1 MDIFKLRSKWV
12 EKWICEKDKYKMRLS
27 ENEITSQAG
36 STRVLTRSE
45 QMCASRA
52 TVENCGCS
60 IWNNL
65 KRIWTGVACAHA
77 QNVISVDQYRNGP
90 KQVKLCFY
98 GRLYDTDP
106 PQTSLRFK
114 STDNI
119 VCCLKYGTQSWHRL
133 APAIY
138 ELKLY
143 GEECSL
149 TTLYVYNTRQLP
161 AHNSPAPKLKSSHFS
176 WGGVTKQNTASK
188 KTEIT
193 LNTAVCPNTAQR
205 AWDWYML

>member
-12 EKWICEKDKYKMRLS
+12 EKWISEKEKYKMCLS

-45 QMCASRA
+45 PMYASRPR
-52 TVENCGCS
+52 VENCGCS

-65 KRIWTGVACAHA
+65 KRIGTGVACAHA
-77 QNVISVDQYRNGP
+77 QHRNGP
-90 KQVKLCFY
+90 KQVKLCLY
-98 GRLYDTDP
+98 DRLYDLDP
-106 PQTSLRFK
+106 PQTSVRFK
-114 STDNI
+114 STDNTM
-119 VCCLKYGTQSWHRL
+119 CGLKYGSSWYVTQNSHRL
-133 APAIY
+133 APAIC

-161 AHNSPAPKLKSSHFS
+161 AHNSPSLKLKSSLFF
-176 WGGVTKQNTASK
+176 WGGVTTQNVASK

-205 AWDWYML
+205 AWDWYTL